1 MIKTNQDNYD
11 FYLLAGFLIFLFAI
25 APLYFQPNL
34 GGRGLELTFNIATWA
49 VATTFICYAVLLVTL
64 RKFIRLPHGF
74 LFFIA
79 VPAIIILNSI
89 ITGTSQP
96 VAFFFREVF
105 ILGGLFFFFALVQF
119 RLRQDQVEW
128 ILLTIA
134 LSTMIH
140 SAIGILQIFKPE
152 LFGIWFATLGDDVPR
167 GIFQQIN
174 VQVSFLATGI
184 ATMM

>member
-1 MIKTNQDNYD
+1 MLCSVTGYSQKIHP
-11 FYLLAGFLIFLFAI
+11 LAA
-25 APLYFQPNL
+25 
-34 GGRGLELTFNIATWA
+34 R
-49 VATTFICYAVLLVTL
+49 V
-64 RKFIRLPHGF
+64 